1 MGAFSRANTASRSRT
16 VRAAVSSI
24 ALLGASVLVLSGCA
38 ATDDSGTD
46 SGSSGD
52 LSLKIGTILP
62 QTGTLAVLGPPEIE
76 GVHLA
81 VADINAAKAGITVS
95 VEDKDSGDTTTD
107 IATQSATALLSDGV
121 SAVVGAASSGVS
133 KTFIDQVTQAGVV
146 QISPANTSPDFTDY
160 PDDGYYWRTAP
171 SDVLQGRILGNKIL
185 ADGKTK
191 VAILYM
197 NDAYGTGLEEN
208 LKKSL
213 DDGGATITGEEIF
226 EPASTDFTSAIQTLL
241 AGNPDALVVI
251 SFDEITTIAEQL
263 AGQGFDFS
271 KLYGVDGNYG
281 VIGEKDTNVDNAGAQ
296 FTNPGVLDPEE
307 FQTRMQEQT
316 KTDGGDPLTVF
327 SYAAESYDAT
337 TLVALAALQ
346 GGATDGKTIRDNLAS
361 VSRDG
366 TECKS
371 FADCAKLIK
380 EGTDIDYTGVSG
392 PITFDPKTGDPT
404 EAYVSIFKY
413 STGNK
418 TEGIDQV
425 YGKLE

>member
-1 MGAFSRANTASRSRT
+1 MGAFTRAASATRSRSAK
-16 VRAAVSSI
+16 AAISSI
-24 ALLGASVLVLSGCA
+24 ALLGAGMLVLAGCA
-38 ATDDSGTD
+38 ATPSDGE
-46 SGSSGD
+46 SGSAED
-52 LSLKIGTILP
+52 LTLKIGTILP
-62 QTGTLAVLGPPEIE
+62 QTGTLAVLGPPEFA
-76 GVHLA
+76 GVDLA
-81 VADINAAKAGITVS
+81 VKDINDAKAGITVD
-95 VEDKDSGDTTTD
+95 VEHKDSGDTTTD
-107 IATQSATALLSDGV
+107 IATQSATALLADGV

-160 PDDGYYWRTAP
+160 PDDGFYWRTAP

-185 ADGKTK
+185 ADGKTN

-208 LKKSL
+208 LKASL
-213 DDGGATITGEEIF
+213 TDGGATITGEEIF

-251 SFDEITTIAEQL
+251 SFDELTTIAEQL

-281 VIGEKDTNVDNAGAQ
+281 VIGEDDTNVDIAGAQ
-296 FTNPGVLDPEE
+296 FTNPGVLAPED
-307 FQTRMQEQT
+307 FQAKLQDLVKSQ
-316 KTDGGDPLTVF
+316 GADPLTVF

-337 TLVALAALQ
+337 TLLALAALQ
-346 GGATDGKTIRDNLAS
+346 GGATDGTTIRDNLAA
-361 VSRDG
+361 VSEDG

-371 FADCAKLIK
+371 FAECAKLIAAG
-380 EGTDIDYTGVSG
+380 EDIDYTGISG

-413 STGNK
+413 SAGNK